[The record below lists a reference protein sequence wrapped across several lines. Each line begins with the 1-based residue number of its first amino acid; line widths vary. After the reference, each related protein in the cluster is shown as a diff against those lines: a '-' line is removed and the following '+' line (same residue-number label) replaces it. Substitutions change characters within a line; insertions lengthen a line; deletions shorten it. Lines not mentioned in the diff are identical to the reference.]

1 MKNIESTDRMNEN
14 VSVSWNSSMPK
25 RKTQEEL
32 TEYNRRI
39 KEAFEKHGLVPKTV
53 YKKGWKAIFPGNSEQ
68 KEEK

>member
-1 MKNIESTDRMNEN
+1 MKLR
-14 VSVSWNSSMPK
+14 
-25 RKTQEEL
+25 RKTKEEL
-32 TEYNRRI
+32 IEYDRRI